1 MKGIRGA
8 ITVGEDNEEEIWQGA
23 RILLSQI
30 MRRNSIKTEDIGA
43 CIFSMTR
50 DLTAGFPAKGARQ
63 LEGFEY
69 VPLFDV
75 QQAEVDEALDHCIRV
90 LLLVDT
96 ELSQSEIQ
104 HVYMGRAQA
113 LRPDLRKNE
122 HKSPE
127 KAENN
132 K

>member
-1 MKGIRGA
+1 MKALRGA

-43 CIFSMTR
+43 CIFSMTS

-69 VPLFDV
+69 VPLYKVMRETKRTD
-75 QQAEVDEALDHCIRV
+75 CIRV

-127 KAENN
+127 KTENN

>member
-43 CIFSMTR
+43 CIFSMTS

-63 LEGFEY
+63 LEGLNMYRF
-69 VPLFDV
+69 LMCSR
-75 QQAEVDEALDHCIRV
+75 QRL
-90 LLLVDT
+90 
-96 ELSQSEIQ
+96 
-104 HVYMGRAQA
+104 M
-113 LRPDLRKNE
+113 E
-122 HKSPE
+122 H
-127 KAENN
+127 
-132 K
+132 

>member
-8 ITVGEDNEEEIWQGA
+8 ITVGEDNEEEFWQGA

-43 CIFSMTR
+43 CIFSMTS

-127 KAENN
+127 KTENN